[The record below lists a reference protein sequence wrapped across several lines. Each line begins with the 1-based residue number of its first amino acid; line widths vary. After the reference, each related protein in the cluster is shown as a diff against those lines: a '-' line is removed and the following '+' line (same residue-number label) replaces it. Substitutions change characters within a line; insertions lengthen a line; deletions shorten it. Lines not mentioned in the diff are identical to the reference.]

1 LVEDLYVTADLLEVQ
16 TSDKTGWF
24 SSREIGHSD
33 EVIEIQNMYTHIQE
47 VEPSSLI
54 SGMIQDTLYKLLP
67 PAIRSCIRAYAI
79 IRKWLIAKLVTPK
92 LGLRGRQMRMELLL
106 RAIEVARLRNA
117 EPNASH
123 HIEQP
128 CVRSFV
134 EAVITSAI
142 VSVESRIHQRPWQ
155 YIAYNR
161 GCTCESVAGLLAKP
175 LVQSTSSRDC
185 LTVDMGWLIERM
197 LEVIAS
203 PDVLEASTQEGQ
215 NLVNFDKR
223 RSVSIGS

>member
-1 LVEDLYVTADLLEVQ
+1 
-16 TSDKTGWF
+16 
-24 SSREIGHSD
+24 
-33 EVIEIQNMYTHIQE
+33 MYTHIQE

-54 SGMIQDTLYKLLP
+54 SEMTQDTLYKLLP
-67 PAIRSCIRAYAI
+67 QAIRSCIRTYAI
-79 IRKWLIAKLVTPK
+79 IRKWLIAKLVTSK

-106 RAIEVARLRNA
+106 RAIEVARLRNT

-128 CVRSFV
+128 CVRSCV

-142 VSVESRIHQRPWQ
+142 ISVESRMHHRPWQ

-161 GCTCESVAGLLAKP
+161 GCTCESVVGLLATP

-203 PDVLEASTQEGQ
+203 PDVLEASTQEVQ

-223 RSVSIGS
+223 RSVFIYSLCSGVRN